1 MQAFRLALVVL
12 FVGYVKGNISFGNS
26 KSLMG
31 SGDEIESQTE
41 WNGIEE
47 SVDDLGGGTDNNTL
61 YEQTTTRHDQTIM
74 EEEVED
80 FSNTRYRHAAE
91 KEDAQSSW
99 TQRAITAIFRRYW

>member
-1 MQAFRLALVVL
+1 MCRPDLPLACHGTASGVERERKKKKPGQIRRDQNRFTAFLERRRQAAKVPEAART
-12 FVGYVKGNISFGNS
+12 
-26 KSLMG
+26 
-31 SGDEIESQTE
+31 DE
-41 WNGIEE
+41 
-47 SVDDLGGGTDNNTL
+47 
-61 YEQTTTRHDQTIM
+61 IM